1 MKYIAPAALFAALL
15 VALYGTTRNS
25 PDADESKQQMAGIK
39 RERTKDYN

>member
-25 PDADESKQQMAGIK
+25 PEAEESKQQMVSIK
-39 RERTKDYN
+39 RERTKTF